1 VAPEGSGKLL
11 AKHGFE
17 VRELSAGGRL
27 ELAPGASV
35 LAVDA
40 AHDSGRMPLGAKADP
55 LGYVLDAGGARIYFA
70 GDTDLFDEMDDLSG
84 LDLALIPVW
93 GWGPKLGEGHLDP
106 ERAAAAVAR
115 LRPRLA
121 VPIHWGTFFPIGRRD
136 RAGRLTDPPH
146 EFARAA
152 ATAAPGVEVR
162 VIEAL
167 GWGALAASSLVI
179 GAALG
184 LARDWPD
191 RLVGLVLG
199 FGAGA
204 LISAVSF
211 ELALE
216 GIEEGGA
223 AAAGVGLALG
233 ALTYFFLS
241 RKIQGLAL
249 GAFLDGVPEQLVLGI
264 GIATGNGVSVGL
276 LTAVFVSNLPEAIG
290 SVDEMRSTRRSSAQI
305 MRMWIVIA
313 VVCALA
319 SVLGWVL
326 ADNIG
331 GRVGGAINGFAA
343 GALLV
348 MLTDAMIPDAHRQ
361 AGQTAGL
368 VVVLGFAVATAL
380 SQVSWTE

>member
-1 VAPEGSGKLL
+1 
-11 AKHGFE
+11 
-17 VRELSAGGRL
+17 
-27 ELAPGASV
+27 
-35 LAVDA
+35 
-40 AHDSGRMPLGAKADP
+40 M
-55 LGYVLDAGGARIYFA
+55 
-70 GDTDLFDEMDDLSG
+70 
-84 LDLALIPVW
+84 
-93 GWGPKLGEGHLDP
+93 
-106 ERAAAAVAR
+106 
-115 LRPRLA
+115 
-121 VPIHWGTFFPIGRRD
+121 
-136 RAGRLTDPPH
+136 
-146 EFARAA
+146 
-152 ATAAPGVEVR
+152 
-162 VIEAL
+162 IEAL

-223 AAAGVGLALG
+223 AAAGIGLALG

-276 LTAVFVSNLPEAIG
+276 LAAVFVSNLPEAIG

-380 SQVSWTE
+380 SQVS